1 MYIGIEE
8 MFAASLW
15 FIGMTIFWMFWKVH
29 SALNGLDSAP
39 LQIEDL
45 EQLKQLDKAFVR
57 RKDVTTVSQASED
70 LKELD
75 RSVHEVSD
83 STSQVVLT
91 LSRLFDAEIQ
101 EVKRDTHR
109 LRTDLESLDKPFSE
123 ANKILDY
130 LEKEIKELNNKDV
143 NA

>member
-15 FIGMTIFWMFWKVH
+15 FIAMTIFWMFWKVH

-101 EVKRDTHR
+101 GVKRDTHR
-109 LRTDLESLDKPFSE
+109 LRTDLESLDKPIRE